1 MRGVVAIGASSA
13 SCCGAEWSVKGRRP
27 LSHRPERRPAGAE
40 SRGMPKARLRGEKS
54 LAFDPKIIM
63 YGDSGSQGEIVTD
76 LGQSAAICHRSGSP
90 SGAGRLV
97 EEAEV

>member
-63 YGDSGSQGEIVTD
+63 YGDSGSQGESSRIWANLRRFATD
-76 LGQSAAICHRSGSP
+76 PAVPQGP
-90 SGAGRLV
+90 GALW
-97 EEAEV
+97 